1 LAGRDPLKLL
11 VLGIVLLGTYLFLT
25 VKSRAPDSSL
35 IPVSGQLRSAKT
47 YVELVTDSHGHE
59 SHSSELVFFLDDGK
73 QKYQLF
79 ENIAEASYDNT
90 YEDYRKKLRYAE
102 RITVWIR
109 DEEKDDWTPQ
119 VFQIKADDSILF
131 SAEETRISESR
142 FNLLFLV
149 LGLLSIAGYIVDTP
163 NKIREW
169 FLKDS

>member
-1 LAGRDPLKLL
+1 MF
-11 VLGIVLLGTYLFLT
+11 GIVLLGAYVFQT
-25 VKSRAPDSSL
+25 VKSWAPDSSL
-35 IPVSGQLRSAKT
+35 IQVSGRVQSAKT
-47 YVELVTDSHGHE
+47 YVSVVTDSHGHE
-59 SHSSELVFFLDDGK
+59 SHSSELAFFLGDGK
-73 QKYQLF
+73 QKYQLY

-90 YEDYRKKLRYAE
+90 YEDYRKKLLHAE

-109 DEEKDDWTPQ
+109 KEEKDDWTPQ